1 MTISLGVLKRG
12 LVFFWA
18 AWFTIVFLTNLFD
31 LLKQLGIVGAD
42 WAFASGNFGF
52 MVATTSL
59 YATPE
64 SVVLLLFIGVVV
76 WEAFAAGLL
85 WRAFAAYNNGAAGLA
100 RVNTAFA
107 VGLALWAAFLL
118 ADELTMAYDVAS
130 THVGLLTAQTVTLL
144 AIHLLPDGA
153 AKR

>member
-1 MTISLGVLKRG
+1 MTLSLSVLKRG

-18 AWFTIVFLTNLFD
+18 AWFTVVFLTNLFD

-52 MVATTSL
+52 MLATTGL

-64 SVVLLLFIGVVV
+64 SVVLLLFVGVIV
-76 WEAFAAGLL
+76 WEAVAAGLF
-85 WRAFAAYNNGAAGLA
+85 WRGFAGYGGGAASLG

-130 THVGLLTAQTVTLL
+130 THMGLLTAQTVTLL
-144 AIHLLPDGA
+144 AIHLLPDA
-153 AKR
+153 TNR

>member
-31 LLKQLGIVGAD
+31 LLKQLGIVAQD

-52 MVATTSL
+52 MAATTSL

-76 WEAFAAGLL
+76 WEAVAAGLF
-85 WRAFAAYNNGAAGLA
+85 WRAFAGYGSGVAGMG
-100 RVNTAFA
+100 RINTAFA
-107 VGLALWAAFLL
+107 VGLALWAAFLV

-130 THVGLLTAQTVTLL
+130 THMGLLTAQTVTLL
-144 AIHLLPDGA
+144 ALHLLPDGA
-153 AKR
+153 KK